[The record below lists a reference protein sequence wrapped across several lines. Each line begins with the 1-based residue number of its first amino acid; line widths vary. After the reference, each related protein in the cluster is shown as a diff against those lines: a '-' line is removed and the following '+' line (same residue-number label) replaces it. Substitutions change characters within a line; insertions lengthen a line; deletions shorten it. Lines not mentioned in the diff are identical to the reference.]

1 MGSSPLTRAF
11 QKGPDRV
18 LHRVAQGSPTLVS
31 LSHALALSDL
41 IDIGIGSWGRRCLH
55 RGWMLESQWDLQCL
69 LAAVAHLGCSW
80 LLRADCFERK
90 QFENIQG
97 LVIIDYV
104 RLNLSLSL
112 RIFFGYKST
121 CIHIYGYL
129 CAYTHARAHKHIR
142 TRTDSTYDLYACT
155 WLLYTSRIIYLYFV
169 RKDICVYIYMHI
181 ICTCDVIADLAKWIQ
196 LVTIHSYNS

>member
-18 LHRVAQGSPTLVS
+18 LHGVAQGSPTLVS

-104 RLNLSLSL
+104 RFNLSLSL
-112 RIFFGYKST
+112 FAIFSGT
-121 CIHIYGYL
+121 RVH
-129 CAYTHARAHKHIR
+129 AYISMVICVL
-142 TRTDSTYDLYACT
+142 TRTHGHTNTYAHAQ
-155 WLLYTSRIIYLYFV
+155 IV
-169 RKDICVYIYMHI
+169 HMIYMHVH
-181 ICTCDVIADLAKWIQ
+181 D
-196 LVTIHSYNS
+196 